1 MSDEVAGKYKTAL
14 CMRLKGTLICLLQGL
29 EKLLNRTVWAA
40 TEQIETRES
49 LIQLKVNLS
58 LFDITED
65 NDNIKDNKKD
75 IANTPYRPVLTGL
88 MNTQRR

>member
-1 MSDEVAGKYKTAL
+1 MYETERDTYMLTRLRKAVEQD
-14 CMRLKGTLICLLQGL
+14 CMGL
-29 EKLLNRTVWAA
+29 A
-40 TEQIETRES
+40 TEQTETRES

-58 LFDITED
+58 PFDITED